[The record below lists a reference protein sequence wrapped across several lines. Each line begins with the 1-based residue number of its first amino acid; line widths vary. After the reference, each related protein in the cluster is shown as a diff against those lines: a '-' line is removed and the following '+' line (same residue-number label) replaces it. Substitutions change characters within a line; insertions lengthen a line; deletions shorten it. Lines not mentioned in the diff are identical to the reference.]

1 MKTLKLKYV
10 LGSII
15 MGLITLISVQQPE
28 KYHVLIPIIFGI
40 LFLVSISLM
49 LSDKNTKEYVV
60 IDSKSDKKIKSFV
73 AEEEAIKFANEQDK
87 DTKVVMLML

>member
-28 KYHVLIPIIFGI
+28 KYHFLIPIMFGT
-40 LFLVSISLM
+40 LFIISLALM
-49 LSDKNTKEYVV
+49 LSDRVSKEYVV
-60 IDSKSDKKIKSFV
+60 IDSKDNKKIKSFV
-73 AEEEAIKFANEQDK
+73 VEEEAIKFANDQDK